1 MTNAELKKLETLH
14 EEAEQTAAAFYAI
27 AIRAEAGS
35 ETAKQPSSSG
45 NWQTTPL
52 IKQKASI
59 KPVLLP
65 TNKANGTKSRSNQ
78 PDGNPDCLASV

>member
-35 ETAKQPSSSG
+35 ETAKQFRKLADNAFDQADSYY
-45 NWQTTPL
+45 Q
-52 IKQKASI
+52 ASLTAYQQSEWNK
-59 KPVLLP
+59 KPV
-65 TNKANGTKSRSNQ
+65 
-78 PDGNPDCLASV
+78 